1 MQTEQKTDTKKI
13 EKARVEYRSPSNIAL
28 VKYWGKMGLQLPMN
42 PSISF
47 TLSQCATTTSVEFEL
62 AEAFSFAFFFEGEA
76 KPDFHPKLSK
86 FFDRIEREFPPIRNY
101 KLTIRSSNSF
111 PHSSGIASSASAFSA
126 LALCIADFEKQYLGE
141 GYPLNFQERAS
152 HWARLG
158 SGSACRSVFGGVAM
172 WGYSPEFDQSSDK
185 FAVQVDDIHPVFKD
199 YQDTVLLVDK
209 GEKTISST
217 VGHDLMNGHPYTSAR
232 IAQAHDNL
240 VKIVPIL
247 RNGNLEEFVKLVENE
262 ALSLHAMMLTSDPGY
277 FLIKANTLKIIG
289 AIRGFREQNGI
300 SLCFTLDAG
309 ANVHVLYPAKDKK
322 EVLGFIESDVL
333 AYCQNGEY
341 ICDEVGKGPQ
351 NMSDKA

>member
-1 MQTEQKTDTKKI
+1 MQTDQKMDAKKI
-13 EKARVEYRSPSNIAL
+13 ERALVKYSSPSNIAL
-28 VKYWGKMGLQLPMN
+28 VKYWGKMGLQIPMN

-47 TLSQCATTTSVEFEL
+47 TLSECATTTSVEFQL
-62 AEAFSFAFFFEGEA
+62 AEEFSFEFFFEGEA

-126 LALCIADFEKQYLGE
+126 LALCMADLERQYLGE
-141 GYPLNFQERAS
+141 DYPLNFHERSS

-158 SGSACRSVFGGVAM
+158 SGSACRSIFGGVAM
-172 WGYSPEFDQSSDK
+172 WGYSPDLKYSTDK
-185 FAVQVDDIHPVFKD
+185 FAVQVEDIHPVFQD

-217 VGHDLMNGHPYTSAR
+217 VGHDLMKGHPYTSAR

-240 VKIVPIL
+240 VKIVRVL
-247 RNGNLEEFVKLVENE
+247 RNGDLEEFVKIVENE

-277 FLIKANTLKIIG
+277 FLIKPNTLKIIE
-289 AIRGFREQNGI
+289 AIQLFREQKGI

-322 EVLGFIESDVL
+322 EALGFIESDLL

-341 ICDEVGKGPQ
+341 ICDVVGNGP
-351 NMSDKA
+351 KKLE